1 MFDIITWSHLSLPL
15 SSLGSYYEKLIQPLF
30 IDWIGDGFDGDTP
43 AQVIDRLNLPDSID
57 EDVAEY
63 IWGEPCLDEDL
74 FKAIDN
80 GEVILGGCCV
90 SDHDPQYHCNT
101 CHKDF
106 GKREG

>member
-1 MFDIITWSHLSLPL
+1 MKKNNQNKPVCPYCQS
-15 SSLGSYYEKLIQPLF
+15 
-30 IDWIGDGFDGDTP
+30 
-43 AQVIDRLNLPDSID
+43 

-80 GEVILGGCCV
+80 GEVVLGGCCV

-106 GKREG
+106 GKREDY

>member
-1 MFDIITWSHLSLPL
+1 MKKNNQNKPICPYCKS
-15 SSLGSYYEKLIQPLF
+15 
-30 IDWIGDGFDGDTP
+30 
-43 AQVIDRLNLPDSID
+43 

-74 FKAIDN
+74 FKAIDK

-90 SDHDPQYHCNT
+90 SNHDPQYHCNA